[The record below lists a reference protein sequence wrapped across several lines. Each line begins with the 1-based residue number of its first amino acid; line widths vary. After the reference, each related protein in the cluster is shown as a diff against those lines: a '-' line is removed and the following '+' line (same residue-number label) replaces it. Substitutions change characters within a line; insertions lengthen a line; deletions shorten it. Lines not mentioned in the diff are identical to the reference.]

1 MVKKK
6 SNRELPKNS
15 TTTLRWVSADGS
27 EIPKWTS
34 SVEEIRTN
42 LLVRRGLVSES
53 NVTAFLHP
61 PDPTQFTAADVGIDD
76 IALDDAIARISKALA
91 QKESIVVYA
100 DYDADGI
107 TAGTIMW
114 ETLRDLGAQVMPYI
128 PHRVEEGYGLSQ
140 KGIDTI
146 IGLYNPTLIVTVDHG
161 ITGAEKVAY
170 AQSHGIDV
178 IVTDHHTKGATLP
191 ACTIVHTTELCGAGV
206 SWFVSKEL
214 RSRYTPSSGLGD
226 NAGRQNKEH
235 LALAAIGTVAD
246 LVPLIGSN
254 RSIVKFGLSALNETK
269 RVGLLALMQEAG
281 LSAGELAVYNISH
294 GLAPRLNAMGR
305 LEHAMDA
312 MRLLCTHQ
320 EDKAMLLA
328 RKIALTNKDRQQ
340 LTVDSALHAKDIVKG
355 RKESGLAKLLFV
367 ADESYN
373 QGIIGL
379 IAGKLVE
386 EYYRPSIVLAKG
398 EQISKASARSIPG
411 FNIVEAIRAQSDILI
426 DVGGHPM
433 AAGFTVETKH
443 LAELQLRLESLAD
456 KQLTDSMMEKMLR
469 VDGELPLS
477 IATASLWEVLQD
489 FQPFG
494 FGNFEPIF
502 VSRDVRVLQVKSIG
516 KENKHLKLRL
526 GATGTPLTQSQALDA
541 VAFNLGTMAASLQ
554 PDTMVDI
561 AYTIDMNAWNGKISL
576 QLKIKDIHVR
586 LID

>member
-1 MVKKK
+1 M
-6 SNRELPKNS
+6 SNRERSNNS
-15 TTTLRWVSADGS
+15 EKTLRWVSADGS
-27 EIPKWTS
+27 EITKWTS
-34 SVEEIRTN
+34 SLDDIRTH
-42 LLVRRGLVSES
+42 LLVRRGLISES
-53 NVTAFLHP
+53 QVTAFLHP

-76 IALDDAIARISKALA
+76 TALDEAVSRISKAIA

-114 ETLRDLGAQVMPYI
+114 ETLRELGAQVMPYI

-146 IGLYNPTLIVTVDHG
+146 IELYNPTLIVTVDHG

-214 RSRYTPSSGLGD
+214 RRRYSSHLSARD
-226 NAGRQNKEH
+226 NTNTQNKEH

-246 LVPLIGSN
+246 LVPLIGPN
-254 RSIVKFGLSALNETK
+254 RSIVKYGLSALNETE
-269 RVGLLALMQEAG
+269 RVGLLALIQEAG
-281 LSAGELAVYNISH
+281 LPVGELAVYNISH

-355 RKESGLAKLLFV
+355 RMAPGLPKLLFV
-367 ADESYN
+367 ADDSYN

-411 FNIVEAIRAQSDILI
+411 FNIVEAIRSQSDLLI
-426 DVGGHPM
+426 DMGGHPM
-433 AAGFTVETKH
+433 AAGFTVETKN
-443 LAELQLRLESLAD
+443 LAELQTRLESLAEE
-456 KQLTDSMMEKMLR
+456 QLTADMMEKMLR
-469 VDGELPLS
+469 VDSEIPLS
-477 IATASLWEVLQD
+477 IAAASLWELLQD

-494 FGNFEPIF
+494 FGNYEPIF
-502 VSRDVRVLQVKSIG
+502 VSRSVRVLLVRSIG

-526 GATGTPLTQSQALDA
+526 GITGSHPTQAQAVDA
-541 VAFNLGTMAASLQ
+541 VAFNLGAMATALQ
-554 PDTMVDI
+554 PDTMIDI
-561 AYTIDMNAWNGKISL
+561 AYTIDMNAWNGKTTL
-576 QLKIKDIHVR
+576 QLKIKDIHIR

>member
-6 SNRELPKNS
+6 SNQELSINS
-15 TTTLRWVSADGS
+15 ATTLRWVSADGS
-27 EIPKWTS
+27 DIPTWTS
-34 SVEEIRTN
+34 TVEEIRTN
-42 LLVRRGLVSES
+42 LLARRGLVGEKQID
-53 NVTAFLHP
+53 AFLHP

-76 IALDDAIARISKALA
+76 TALDDAVTRISRAISD
-91 QKESIVVYA
+91 KESIVVYA

-114 ETLRDLGAQVMPYI
+114 ETLRDLGARVMPYI

-140 KGIDTI
+140 KGIDSI
-146 IGLYNPTLIVTVDHG
+146 IELYKPTLIVTVDHG

-170 AQSHGIDV
+170 AQSQGIDV
-178 IVTDHHTKGATLP
+178 IVTDHHTKGNTLP
-191 ACTIVHTTELCGAGV
+191 SCTIVHTTELCGAGV
-206 SWFVSKEL
+206 SWFVAKEL
-214 RSRYTPSSGLGD
+214 RSTYSSGVLAPG
-226 NAGRQNKEH
+226 NKNRQNREH

-246 LVPLIGSN
+246 LVPLIGPN
-254 RSIVKFGLSALNETK
+254 RSIVKYGLSALNETE
-269 RVGLLALMQEAG
+269 RVGLLALIQEAG
-281 LSAGELAVYNISH
+281 LPVGELAVYNISH

-355 RKESGLAKLLFV
+355 RMGSGLPKLLFV
-367 ADESYN
+367 ADNSYN

-386 EYYRPSIVLAKG
+386 EYYRPSIVIARG
-398 EQISKASARSIPG
+398 EHISKASARSISG
-411 FNIVEAIRAQSDILI
+411 FNIVEAIRSQSDILI

-469 VDGELPLS
+469 VDSEIPLS
-477 IATASLWEVLQD
+477 VATASLWEALQD

-502 VSRDVRVLQVKSIG
+502 VSRGIRVLQVRSIG

-526 GATGTPLTQSQALDA
+526 GSAGTPLIQAQAVDA
-541 VAFNLGTMAASLQ
+541 VAFNLGALATVLQ
-554 PDTMVDI
+554 PDSMVDI
-561 AYTIDMNAWNGKISL
+561 AYTVDMNAWNGKTSL
-576 QLKIKDIHVR
+576 QLKIKDIHIR